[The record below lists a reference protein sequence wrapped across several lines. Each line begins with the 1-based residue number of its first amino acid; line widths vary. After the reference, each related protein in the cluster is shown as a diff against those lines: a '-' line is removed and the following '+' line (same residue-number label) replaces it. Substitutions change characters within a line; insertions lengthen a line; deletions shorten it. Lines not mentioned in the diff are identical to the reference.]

1 KNKILEFDLLE
12 FDLNEEGFR
21 NIFKNFE
28 IEVFLNNE
36 TEITYHC
43 DNIFIEIKNNK
54 IKAPYSKCKTL
65 MEQSFISDLRYMI
78 PEILN
83 YNIDHT
89 LRLSDILNN
98 TMEYFIR
105 SLKFHK
111 NSFKLEIFEMEL
123 LKKQN
128 RVSNEFILKTDDYA
142 INYNSASSGIKSTSI
157 IEAIISYLTQQTL
170 QERKN
175 NFKNHLSRIS
185 KSELDNITK
194 DFQTSIFIE
203 EPELSLFPQD
213 QQKILYFILKSFLQP
228 KVNPKECNK
237 LNFIISTHS
246 PFILYC
252 LSNILLGA
260 KKHKELNLF
269 TMGKVEDIIP
279 KELLYLDIEEIEI
292 YKLEEGKA
300 MTILD
305 KKEYCINTEYIDK
318 TAEDISQDYISL
330 LNLENEFD

>member
-1 KNKILEFDLLE
+1 
-12 FDLNEEGFR
+12 
-21 NIFKNFE
+21 KNFE

-203 EPELSLFPQD
+203 EPELSLFPQ
-213 QQKILYFILKSFLQP
+213 
-228 KVNPKECNK
+228 
-237 LNFIISTHS
+237 
-246 PFILYC
+246 
-252 LSNILLGA
+252 
-260 KKHKELNLF
+260 
-269 TMGKVEDIIP
+269 
-279 KELLYLDIEEIEI
+279 
-292 YKLEEGKA
+292 
-300 MTILD
+300 
-305 KKEYCINTEYIDK
+305 
-318 TAEDISQDYISL
+318 
-330 LNLENEFD
+330 

>member
-1 KNKILEFDLLE
+1 MCRKIEVKNFGPIKYIDIKVKPLTILIGKSGTGKSALMKLIHCLNTLITFISFTNIEEKLDIFDKNKILEFDLLE

-237 LNFIISTHS
+237 L
-246 PFILYC
+246 
-252 LSNILLGA
+252 
-260 KKHKELNLF
+260 
-269 TMGKVEDIIP
+269 
-279 KELLYLDIEEIEI
+279 
-292 YKLEEGKA
+292 
-300 MTILD
+300 
-305 KKEYCINTEYIDK
+305 
-318 TAEDISQDYISL
+318 
-330 LNLENEFD
+330 